1 MKKFNLFFIAF
12 ILILSSC
19 SSDDASLITSG
30 DILGTWKGTSLD
42 YSGNTATNAQG
53 QTINADFVGEAYD
66 MNYTLTFKD
75 DPKIVVSEGSYSL
88 KLTTTVSGETMSQ
101 NMENIAFL
109 EAESWSKNDNTLTVF
124 NGDKSFD
131 YTIVELT
138 ESLLKLSISTEEDLS
153 QQGINIITTVNAIM
167 TFSRD

>member
-1 MKKFNLFFIAF
+1 
-12 ILILSSC
+12 
-19 SSDDASLITSG
+19 
-30 DILGTWKGTSLD
+30 
-42 YSGNTATNAQG
+42 
-53 QTINADFVGEAYD
+53 
-66 MNYTLTFKD
+66 
-75 DPKIVVSEGSYSL
+75 
-88 KLTTTVSGETMSQ
+88 MSQ